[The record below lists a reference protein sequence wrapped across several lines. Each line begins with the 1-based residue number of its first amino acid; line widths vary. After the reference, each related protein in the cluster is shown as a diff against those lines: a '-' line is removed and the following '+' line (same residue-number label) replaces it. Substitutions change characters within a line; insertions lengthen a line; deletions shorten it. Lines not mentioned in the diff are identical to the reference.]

1 MTTSRIVPFFLSM
14 AAILTMPAPLK
25 AASYFS
31 GTGFIVTRQGEA
43 VTNAHV
49 VENCQK
55 TSVRTTDGSFH
66 PAKIMVRDTGRDLA
80 LLSTPLQLD
89 RPARLRNAYTGVQV
103 SERVILMGY
112 PEEAAREG
120 KYRMAYSSVRALTGL
135 TGESDWLQFEDSVR
149 MGNSGGPLLD
159 YSGNVVGVVTGKAT
173 LIRHNVMAA
182 RDEVVGKSDFAIN
195 LDTLRDFLNK
205 NRIYYE
211 SRDSLMK
218 LPPSQ
223 VENYGKEYILNV
235 LCLQSK

>member
-1 MTTSRIVPFFLSM
+1 MTTSRTIPIFLSM
-14 AAILTMPAPLK
+14 TAIIVMPASSK

-31 GTGFIVTRQGEA
+31 GTGFVITRQGEA

-49 VENCQK
+49 VENCLE
-55 TSVRTTDGSFH
+55 TSVRTTDGSFF
-66 PAKIMVRDTGRDLA
+66 PAKILARDTQRDLA

-103 SERVILMGY
+103 SERVMLMGY

-120 KYRMAYSSVRALTGL
+120 KYRVAYSSVRALTGL

-159 YSGNVVGVVTGKAT
+159 YAGNVVGVVTGKAT

-182 RDEVVGKSDFAIN
+182 RDEVIGKSDFAIN
-195 LDTLRDFLNK
+195 LETLRDFLNR

-218 LPPSQ
+218 LSPSQ